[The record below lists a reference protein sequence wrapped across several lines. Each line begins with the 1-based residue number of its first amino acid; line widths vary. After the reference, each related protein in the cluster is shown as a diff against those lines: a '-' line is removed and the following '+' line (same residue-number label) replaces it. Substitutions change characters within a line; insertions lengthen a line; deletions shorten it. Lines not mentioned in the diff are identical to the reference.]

1 MQKGL
6 QKEKGGLYIKQGL
19 FMNEDSPT
27 VMFATRSMIS
37 KGALDI
43 IRGLFIKEALHTVM
57 CAGRSTEVKKT
68 LEVIWGLFNNFNKF
82 ENGNK
87 IFI

>member
-1 MQKGL
+1 MC
-6 QKEKGGLYIKQGL
+6 
-19 FMNEDSPT
+19 
-27 VMFATRSMIS
+27 AARSMIS